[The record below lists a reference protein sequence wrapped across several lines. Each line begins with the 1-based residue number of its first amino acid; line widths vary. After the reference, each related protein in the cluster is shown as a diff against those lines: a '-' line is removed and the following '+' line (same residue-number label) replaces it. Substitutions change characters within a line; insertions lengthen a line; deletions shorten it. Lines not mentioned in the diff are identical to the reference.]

1 MPDEFKDVIYNEDPF
16 FVDPSENNFELDSAI
31 SSAFNAGDN
40 GITNVDLGVMG
51 MDVIGNQ
58 RPFFSPLGSIP
69 DIGAYERQE

>member
-1 MPDEFKDVIYNEDPF
+1 VIYNDDPL

-40 GITNVDLGVMG
+40 GITNTDLNILGT
-51 MDVIGNQ
+51 DVIGNF
-58 RPFFSPLGSIP
+58 RPFGFGDP